1 MFHNLSRCCVKQ
13 FLKELS
19 VIIQIKTMQT
29 TTHSFEFAAVEIL
42 NKKKESIYR
51 KTKALKW
58 VSKNKV

>member
-1 MFHNLSRCCVKQ
+1 
-13 FLKELS
+13 
-19 VIIQIKTMQT
+19 MQT

>member
-1 MFHNLSRCCVKQ
+1 MLC
-13 FLKELS
+13 
-19 VIIQIKTMQT
+19 QIVFKRIVRDHSNKNHANHD
-29 TTHSFEFAAVEIL
+29 HSFEFAAVEIL